1 MTVAGIYFTRHGFV
15 ICRQKAESRKAE
27 SRRKMAL
34 QTALWFLFA
43 FCFLLFISQV
53 YTEQSISNAPALPVR
68 RKEIDTLADYKSKPA
83 YLSHHSDM
91 PVYRLIHMIN

>member
-1 MTVAGIYFTRHGFV
+1 MRHGFV
-15 ICRQKAESRKAE
+15 ICRQKAESRKQEAESRRGRKQKAESRKGRRQKAE

-53 YTEQSISNAPALPVR
+53 YTEQSINNGL
-68 RKEIDTLADYKSKPA
+68 T
-83 YLSHHSDM
+83 
-91 PVYRLIHMIN
+91 